1 MKLYQKILFYY
12 CVVIS
17 LLITVSGVLSSQTTT
32 QLLMQLIFLPVTIY
46 FCYTFLVQ
54 FLEKSTTK
62 KEMKASRF
70 SLVITAIF
78 FLLLFTLSMVKLI
91 KSPQLV
97 KKIPDKII
105 PTQSLKPTPILY
117 IQLKKEFSQD
127 KINVREKPTKDA
139 KIIGQMENKL
149 YRLIASQS
157 GWIEIEF
164 NQTKGFV
171 SDQFVEIKP

>member
-1 MKLYQKILFYY
+1 
-12 CVVIS
+12 
-17 LLITVSGVLSSQTTT
+17 
-32 QLLMQLIFLPVTIY
+32 
-46 FCYTFLVQ
+46 
-54 FLEKSTTK
+54 LEKSTAK
-62 KEMKASRF
+62 KEGQTSRL

-78 FLLLFTLSMVKLI
+78 FLLLFTLSMVKLV
-91 KSPQLV
+91 KSPPAT
-97 KKIPDKII
+97 KKITNKIS
-105 PTQSLKPTPILY
+105 PTQSPKPTPILY

-149 YRLIASQS
+149 YPLIASQS

-164 NQTKGFV
+164 NQTNGFV

>member
-1 MKLYQKILFYY
+1 
-12 CVVIS
+12 
-17 LLITVSGVLSSQTTT
+17 
-32 QLLMQLIFLPVTIY
+32 
-46 FCYTFLVQ
+46 
-54 FLEKSTTK
+54 
-62 KEMKASRF
+62 
-70 SLVITAIF
+70 
-78 FLLLFTLSMVKLI
+78 MVKFI

-164 NQTKGFV
+164 NQTNGFV